1 MLSTSNIFF
10 VSAFFCVLMLLVWRS
25 LQRTGIAGVREWTIA
40 NALALAAHI
49 LYALGRELPPL
60 LAYEVANGV
69 YAAATL
75 AILLGFRR
83 FFGRPASL
91 PISGAA
97 LGLFVA
103 AIAFFHYVHDSYP
116 LRTMAVSL
124 FQMGVCAGIGYTVF
138 RWRKSARSRYP
149 YLFTMTMALLVA
161 LGNGVRAVLHLADPA
176 EAASLLQPSAWN
188 VFFLSAATQVLPALT
203 LGALM
208 MVHDMMMARAEHAA
222 NRDFL
227 TGAWSRRAFFE
238 LADRELGR
246 ARRRERPLALLLID
260 IDHFKQINDSH
271 GHAAGDQVL
280 VDMTLRVETV
290 IRGIDYFA
298 RIGGEEFAALLPDA
312 DRSAALQVAERL
324 RSTLAI
330 ESSKHGGVPYTVS
343 IGLAVLRDTDSFHEL
358 MRRADAALYQAKASG
373 RNQVIGESV
382 L

>member
-1 MLSTSNIFF
+1 MVSTSSIFF
-10 VSAFFCVLMLLVWRS
+10 ISAFFCILMLLVWRS

-40 NALALAAHI
+40 NVLALLAHV
-49 LYALGRELPPL
+49 LYALGRELPPV
-60 LAYEVANGV
+60 LAYEAANAT
-69 YAAATL
+69 YAAAAL
-75 AILLGFRR
+75 AILIGFRR
-83 FFGRPASL
+83 FFGRPVSL
-91 PISGAA
+91 AGCVVPLS
-97 LGLFVA
+97 LFVV
-103 AIAFFHYVHDSYP
+103 AIAYFHYVQDSYP
-116 LRTMAVSL
+116 LRTMTVSL
-124 FQMGVCAGIGYTVF
+124 FQVGVCGGIAYTVY

-149 YLFTMTMALLVA
+149 YLFTMGMAGAVA
-161 LGNGVRAVLHLADPA
+161 IGNAVRAVLHAMNPS

-188 VFFLSAATQVLPALT
+188 VFFLSAGSQVLPALT

-238 LADRELGR
+238 MADRELNR
-246 ARRRERPLALLLID
+246 ARRGGHPLALLLID
-260 IDHFKQINDSH
+260 IDHFKRINDTH

-280 VDMTLRVETV
+280 VDMSLRVENV

-312 DRSAALQVAERL
+312 DRDAALAVAERL
-324 RSTLAI
+324 RSTLAG
-330 ESSKHGGVPYTVS
+330 ESGRHGGAPYTVS
-343 IGLAVLRDTDSFHEL
+343 IGLAVLRDSDSFHEL

>member
-1 MLSTSNIFF
+1 
-10 VSAFFCVLMLLVWRS
+10 MLLVWRS

-40 NALALAAHI
+40 NVLALLAHV
-49 LYALGRELPPL
+49 LYALGRELPPV
-60 LAYEVANGV
+60 LAYEAANAT
-69 YAAATL
+69 YAAAAL
-75 AILLGFRR
+75 AILIGFRR
-83 FFGRPASL
+83 FFGRPVSL
-91 PISGAA
+91 AGCVVPLS
-97 LGLFVA
+97 LFVV
-103 AIAFFHYVHDSYP
+103 AIAYFHYVHDSYP
-116 LRTMAVSL
+116 LRTMTVSL
-124 FQMGVCAGIGYTVF
+124 FQVGVCGGIAYTVY

-149 YLFTMTMALLVA
+149 YLFTMAMAGA
-161 LGNGVRAVLHLADPA
+161 IAIGNAVRAVLHAMNPS

-188 VFFLSAATQVLPALT
+188 VFFLSAGSQVLPALT

-238 LADRELGR
+238 MADRELNR
-246 ARRRERPLALLLID
+246 ARRAGHPLALLLID
-260 IDHFKQINDSH
+260 IDHFKRINDTH

-280 VDMTLRVETV
+280 VDMSLRVENV

-312 DRSAALQVAERL
+312 DRDAALAVAERL
-324 RSTLAI
+324 RSTLAG
-330 ESSKHGGVPYTVS
+330 ESGRHGGAPYTVS
-343 IGLAVLRDTDSFHEL
+343 IGLAVLRDSDSFHEL